1 MDSLKS
7 LSKQTGGKYYSNIIL
22 HEKNLDDVSTFTAT
36 YYVLGYSIPAVTD
49 GKFHDL
55 KIDVTRKGCQ
65 VRTQPGYFNPK
76 PYREYTNLEKDIH
89 LFDLAL
95 NERSEFQTPKS
106 LPISALTYDAG
117 QGMRVRALARIPEA
131 IWGQFGGQTAEIVAL
146 FFDAKDDLISLQRM
160 AIARADYGGKELLF
174 SAGTPARPGPVK
186 CRVVLRDLDTGQ
198 SAVASTMVYCGQT
211 NGQALSVHTP
221 LLVAEGGGFFNLEG
235 IVKGAAES
243 PSWRELFPFDAAA
256 FSPVIGGDAVRG
268 GKVGVILPYSAPGLG
283 ASDLAFK
290 ANLVN
295 SVTGQSLAVPLELRG
310 STSKGTLVSQKLEV
324 SLSDVPEG
332 KYVLFIHVGNKLTGQ
347 VVSARAP
354 LTVGR

>member
-1 MDSLKS
+1 V
-7 LSKQTGGKYYSNIIL
+7 YS
-22 HEKNLDDVSTFTAT
+22 
-36 YYVLGYSIPAVTD
+36 
-49 GKFHDL
+49 
-55 KIDVTRKGCQ
+55 
-65 VRTQPGYFNPK
+65 
-76 PYREYTNLEKDIH
+76 
-89 LFDLAL
+89 
-95 NERSEFQTPKS
+95 
-106 LPISALTYDAG
+106 
-117 QGMRVRALARIPEA
+117 
-131 IWGQFGGQTAEIVAL
+131 
-146 FFDAKDDLISLQRM
+146 
-160 AIARADYGGKELLF
+160 
-174 SAGTPARPGPVK
+174 
-186 CRVVLRDLDTGQ
+186 
-198 SAVASTMVYCGQT
+198 
-211 NGQALSVHTP
+211 P
-221 LLVAEGGGFFNLEG
+221 LLLVEGGGFFNLEG

-243 PSWRELFPFDAAA
+243 PSWRELYPYDAAA